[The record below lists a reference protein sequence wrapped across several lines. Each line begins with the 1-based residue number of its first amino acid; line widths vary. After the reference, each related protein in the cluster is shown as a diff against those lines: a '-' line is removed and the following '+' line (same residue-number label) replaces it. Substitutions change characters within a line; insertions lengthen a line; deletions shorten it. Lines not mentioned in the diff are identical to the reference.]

1 MTLAELDS
9 LPDEQVRRWLA
20 DCCSSRRWVSEMLAA
35 RPFGSASALLAANE
49 VAVAMLSREDLR
61 EALGGHRRIGDRRGA
76 GGSHGDE
83 QAGVS
88 LADDVLMRSLAEGNA
103 AYEKKFGHIYL
114 ACATGRSGAE
124 LLEFLGERLGNSP
137 GQEWQVVA
145 GELAKINGLRL
156 RRQVMT

>member
-1 MTLAELDS
+1 MTLAELNS
-9 LPDEQVRRWLA
+9 LPDEQVRRWLV
-20 DCCSSRRWVSEMLAA
+20 DCCSSRRWTEAVLAA
-35 RPFGSASALLAANE
+35 RPFASAGALLAANE
-49 VAVAMLSREDLR
+49 AAVALLTTEDLR
-61 EALGGHRRIGDRRGA
+61 EALGGHRRIGDKRGA

-88 LADDVLMRSLAEGNA
+88 QADDVLMRALGKGNA
-103 AYEKKFGHIYL
+103 AYEEKFGHIYL

-124 LLEFLGERLGNSP
+124 LLEFLTDRLGNSP
-137 GQEWQVVA
+137 VEERKVVA